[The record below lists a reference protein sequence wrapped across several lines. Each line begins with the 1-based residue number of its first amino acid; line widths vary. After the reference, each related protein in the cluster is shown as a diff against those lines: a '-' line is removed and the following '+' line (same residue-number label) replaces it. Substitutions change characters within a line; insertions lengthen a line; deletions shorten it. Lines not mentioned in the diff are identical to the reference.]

1 MPLGIQANNQII
13 ASEKASAP
21 LRWLE
26 VLVVTAFVVVLCA
39 WNRPDDP
46 FYLNHNFPWP
56 VLAPLLVGLR
66 YGFFMALAS
75 CLLILAALGWYLQ
88 TPDAPALPWSWVI
101 GLLGTSL
108 VAGEFRDYWGRR
120 LEKLE
125 AVNRYRS
132 QRLDE
137 FTRNYYLMKVSH
149 DRLEQQVAGSSGS
162 LREAL
167 RRLYR
172 EVDLAGNNSGLNRES
187 SELMLHQLV
196 RYGQLQ
202 SAAIYAVSG
211 DRLTGRPLATT
222 GDYRPIREDDPL
234 IQHALKERTLVS
246 VQTQFREHLEHLD
259 TDLLLAIP
267 FIDSAG
273 NLVAICAVQ
282 SIPFFSF
289 QVKTLRLL
297 AILTGHMAD
306 IILQQQ
312 ATDPRETR
320 EWRSLYFQLRRLAR
334 DAEEFGLASTL
345 LAFDVEAGYAGPLES
360 RMRKMRRG
368 LDMIAS
374 EPLLGRQL
382 IVLLMP
388 LTDELGSAGYL
399 QRLDDDLQQISGHP
413 LSDTAICHNHS
424 IRSAAEAEAWL
435 TRLRD
440 TGASSE

>member
-1 MPLGIQANNQII
+1 MPTGIQTNNQII
-13 ASEKASAP
+13 DSEKASAP

-46 FYLNHNFPWP
+46 FYLNYSFPWP

-88 TPDAPALPWSWVI
+88 APDSPALPWAWVI
-101 GLLGTSL
+101 GLLGISL
-108 VAGEFRDYWGRR
+108 IAGEFRDYWGRR

-172 EVDLAGNNSGLNRES
+172 EVDLAGDNKGLNRES
-187 SELMLHQLV
+187 AELMLQLLA

-202 SAAIYAVSG
+202 NAAIYSIHK

-222 GDYRPIREDDPL
+222 GDYQPIHENDPL
-234 IQHALKERTLVS
+234 IQHALEQRTLVS

-312 ATDPRETR
+312 ATDQHETR
-320 EWRSLYFQLRRLAR
+320 EWRSLHFQLRRVAR
-334 DAEEFGLASTL
+334 DAENFGLPATL
-345 LAFDVEAGYAGPLES
+345 LAFDAEAGHAGTLET

-368 LDMIAS
+368 LDIIVS
-374 EPLLGRQL
+374 EPLLGRKL

-388 LTDELGSAGYL
+388 LTDELGTAGYL
-399 QRLDDDLQQISGHP
+399 QRLDDELQQSTGHP
-413 LSDTAICHNHS
+413 LSEAATCHSHN
-424 IRSAAEAEAWL
+424 ILSAAEAETWL
-435 TRLRD
+435 NRLRN
-440 TGASSE
+440 TGAASE

>member
-1 MPLGIQANNQII
+1 MPTGIHTNNQLID
-13 ASEKASAP
+13 SEKASAP

-46 FYLNHNFPWP
+46 FYLNQSFPWP

-88 TPDAPALPWSWVI
+88 APEQPGLPWAWVI
-101 GLLGTSL
+101 GLLGTGL
-108 VAGEFRDYWGRR
+108 VAGEFRDFWGRR

-137 FTRNYYLMKVSH
+137 FTRNYYLLKVSH

-172 EVDLAGNNSGLNRES
+172 EVDLAGDSGLNRES
-187 SELMLHQLV
+187 AELMLQLLV

-202 SAAIYAVSG
+202 SAAIYAVSK
-211 DRLTGRPLATT
+211 DRLDGRPLATT
-222 GDYRPIREDDPL
+222 GDYQPIHENDPL
-234 IQHALKERTLVS
+234 IQHALEQRTLVS
-246 VQTQFREHLEHLD
+246 VQTQFRDHLANLD
-259 TDLLLAIP
+259 TDLLLVIP

-282 SIPFFSF
+282 AIPFFSF

-297 AILTGHMAD
+297 AILSGHMAD
-306 IILQQQ
+306 MTLQQQ
-312 ATDPRETR
+312 TTQQHETR
-320 EWRSLYFQLRRLAR
+320 EWRTLYFQLRRVGR
-334 DAEEFGLASTL
+334 DAEEFSLPATL
-345 LAFDVEAGYAGPLES
+345 LAFDTEAGYASILEA
-360 RMRKMRRG
+360 RMRRMRRG
-368 LDMIAS
+368 LDIIAS
-374 EPLLGRQL
+374 EPLLDRQL

-388 LTDELGSAGYL
+388 LTDELGAAGYL
-399 QRLDDDLQQISGHP
+399 QRLDDDLQQSTGHP
-413 LSDTAICHNHS
+413 LSDTAIRHSHS
-424 IRSAAEAEAWL
+424 IRSQAEAETWL

-440 TGASSE
+440 TGDVSE